1 MYGRRRRGGGG
12 GRRIRARGCLLW
24 VLLVIVVLI
33 ILSLMFGGFQK
44 GTKSGSL
51 GQRQDLGSLAS
62 SCTTCTSAPFRTGLA
77 LVE

>member
-1 MYGRRRRGGGG
+1 MYGRRRRGGGD

-44 GTKSGSL
+44 GTKSGGL
-51 GQRQDLGSLAS
+51 GQHQGLGSPAS
-62 SCTTCTSAPFRTGLA
+62 SCTTCTSVPFRTGVA
-77 LVE
+77 LGE

>member
-1 MYGRRRRGGGG
+1 MYGRRRRGGGGGG

-33 ILSLMFGGFQK
+33 VLSLMFGGFQK

-51 GQRQDLGSLAS
+51 GHHQGLGSLAQAYQPVTR
-62 SCTTCTSAPFRTGLA
+62 CAIVR
-77 LVE
+77 V